1 MTVWSVDKN
10 PEAKTMVI
18 TAEFTAPVARVW
30 QLWADPRL
38 LERWWG
44 PPGYPATFEQH
55 DLRAGGTIT
64 YSMSGEDDELD
75 RCIDWAIE
83 RGVGVD
89 PVEGDVIAG

>member
-18 TAEFTAPVARVW
+18 TAEFNTSITNVW

-44 PPGYPATFEQH
+44 PPGFAATFE
-55 DLRAGGTIT
+55 LTTSRRAARSPILCPAPTAATGSRAPGT
-64 YSMSGEDDELD
+64 
-75 RCIDWAIE
+75 
-83 RGVGVD
+83 
-89 PVEGDVIAG
+89 